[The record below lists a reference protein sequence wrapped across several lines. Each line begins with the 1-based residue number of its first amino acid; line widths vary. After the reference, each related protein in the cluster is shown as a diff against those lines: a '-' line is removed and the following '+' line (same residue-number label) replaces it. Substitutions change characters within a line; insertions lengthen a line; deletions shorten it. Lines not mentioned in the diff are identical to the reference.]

1 MSSPDDELRRLLN
14 EAVDNVHPHEGLTT
28 IKSKTKEK
36 KMSARGPVLF
46 GAGGAAIATA
56 AVIGVIAWTG
66 GFGSDDAEDAQPAG
80 SSSQS
85 SEVEDSTPAETE
97 SATEPTETASTDPT
111 AAVPVYYIGDGPG
124 EPVLFREFQDL
135 SGDHVRAAVEAAVVG
150 TPQDPDYRNVWP
162 DGAAVNGVEVSDDL
176 ITIDLVGV
184 DSERPN
190 GLDEREAELAVQQL
204 VFTAQGAHGEGRVP
218 VQLTVAGSPTDSI
231 LGVATAEPLAAAS
244 VLETLSLM
252 NITAP
257 AEGATVSGKF
267 TATGVNNGF
276 EAWVGY
282 QILKDGEE
290 VASGFGMA
298 EAWMEDKLFP
308 WEVEVDVSGLEPG
321 EYVLRFHNDD
331 PTGGAEGNGPAE
343 DTRTIIVE

>member
-14 EAVDNVHPHEGLTT
+14 EAVDDVHPHEGLTT

-36 KMSARGPVLF
+36 KMSARGPILF

-66 GFGSDDAEDAQPAG
+66 GFGSDDTDDAQPAG
-80 SSSQS
+80 SPSQT
-85 SEVEDSTPAETE
+85 SEATDSTPSDLETTAEP
-97 SATEPTETASTDPT
+97 SETASAEPT
-111 AAVPVYYIGDGPG
+111 TAVPVYYIGDGPG
-124 EPVLFREFQDL
+124 QAVLFREFQEL
-135 SGDHVRAAVEAAVVG
+135 SGDQVRAAVEAAVVG

-176 ITIDLVGV
+176 ITIDLGGV
-184 DSERPN
+184 EVERPE
-190 GLDEREAELAVQQL
+190 GLAKREAQLAVQQL
-204 VFTAQGAHGEGRVP
+204 VFTAQGANGNGRVP
-218 VQLTVAGSPTDSI
+218 VQLTVDGSSADTI
-231 LGVATAEPLAAAS
+231 LGVSTAEPLTAAS
-244 VLETLSLM
+244 VLKTLSLM
-252 NITAP
+252 SITAP
-257 AEGATVSGKF
+257 VEGATVSGKF

-282 QILKDGEE
+282 QILKDGDE

-298 EAWMEDKLFP
+298 EGAMEDKLFP
-308 WEVEVDVSGLEPG
+308 WEVEVDVTDLEPG

-331 PTGGAEGNGPAE
+331 PTGGTEGNGPAE